1 MIWKILWH
9 LLKRHYLQL
18 VWFLDISRLFH
29 ITAVYFIY
37 LIGTSWMNWTLLG
50 SIGVGLLFMLAF
62 PESYG
67 RTDLDITID
76 VPGPSDSG

>member
-1 MIWKILWH
+1 
-9 LLKRHYLQL
+9 
-18 VWFLDISRLFH
+18 
-29 ITAVYFIY
+29 
-37 LIGTSWMNWTLLG
+37 MNWTLLG

-76 VPGPSDSG
+76 VPGPSDSDAKNKDYDTTSVTYESIDSQCVVNNDVLTNATKFSKS

>member
-1 MIWKILWH
+1 
-9 LLKRHYLQL
+9 
-18 VWFLDISRLFH
+18 
-29 ITAVYFIY
+29 
-37 LIGTSWMNWTLLG
+37 MNWTLLG

-76 VPGPSDSG
+76 VPGPSDSDAKNQDYDTTSGPCVVNSDVLTNATEFSKS

>member
-1 MIWKILWH
+1 
-9 LLKRHYLQL
+9 
-18 VWFLDISRLFH
+18 
-29 ITAVYFIY
+29 
-37 LIGTSWMNWTLLG
+37 MNWTLLG

-76 VPGPSDSG
+76 VPGPSDSDAKNKDYDTTSVPHESIDSQCVVNNDVLTNATEFSKS

>member
-1 MIWKILWH
+1 
-9 LLKRHYLQL
+9 
-18 VWFLDISRLFH
+18 
-29 ITAVYFIY
+29 
-37 LIGTSWMNWTLLG
+37 MNWTLLG

-76 VPGPSDSG
+76 VPGPSDSDANNQDYDTPSAQYDAQCVVNKDVLTNTTEFSKS

>member
-1 MIWKILWH
+1 
-9 LLKRHYLQL
+9 
-18 VWFLDISRLFH
+18 
-29 ITAVYFIY
+29 
-37 LIGTSWMNWTLLG
+37 MNWTLLG

-76 VPGPSDSG
+76 VPAPSDSNTKNQEYDTASAQYDIQCAVNEDVLTNTTELSKS